1 MTADAVFPPR
11 CSHVPVK
18 ASEFSYEDASSA
30 LPPAV
35 SPSSHPSPQVSAGPG
50 HGGHFPEVTTSRP
63 KPQGRHAYVTQCPLE
78 GRGTARLHTL
88 HGGSSFQKLPSCG
101 SLLPC
106 PAAALLLSAWLLHM
120 ATSVQTSLCILYLSL
135 PSKFKLPPTPSQR
148 GGVRTT
154 HG

>member
-63 KPQGRHAYVTQCPLE
+63 KPQGRHAYVTQRPLE

-106 PAAALLLSAWLLHM
+106 PAAALLLSAWLLPRGHLCPNFTVYSVPFASLQIQT
-120 ATSVQTSLCILYLSL
+120 ATHTQ
-135 PSKFKLPPTPSQR
+135 PE
-148 GGVRTT
+148 GGS
-154 HG
+154 